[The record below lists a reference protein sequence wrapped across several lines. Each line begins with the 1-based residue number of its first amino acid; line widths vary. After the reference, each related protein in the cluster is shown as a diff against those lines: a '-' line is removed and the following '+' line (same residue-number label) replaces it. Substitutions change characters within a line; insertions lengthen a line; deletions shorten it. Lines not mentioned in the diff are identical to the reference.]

1 MHPAM
6 PRMPHRWHPSAP
18 SGWMILPISAL
29 ARSSCNFGKLFLKQ
43 QDRAA
48 RRLSGPVFL
57 RREIKKNDFFSVL
70 ALSVSHC
77 STAYS
82 LFLALP
88 FSPNRRK
95 SAKGRTLGKTGSFAV
110 LPKPLTLGEVALRSN
125 DGEGKA
131 ADKQILPRS
140 DTELVSAPDPNRYTE
155 PVKSHSSRNLEKLP
169 VFCRNL
175 SLKWQL

>member
-1 MHPAM
+1 MCRFQLWQDRAVI
-6 PRMPHRWHPSAP
+6 AK
-18 SGWMILPISAL
+18 I
-29 ARSSCNFGKLFLKQ
+29 FLKQ

-48 RRLSGPVFL
+48 RRLSGPVSL
-57 RREIKKNDFFSVL
+57 KREIKKNDFFSVL

-77 STAYS
+77 STAYF

-95 SAKGRTLGKTGSFAV
+95 SVKGRTLGKTGSFAV

-131 ADKQILPRS
+131 ADNQILPRS
-140 DTELVSAPDPNRYTE
+140 DTELVSAPVPYCYTE
-155 PVKSHSSRNLEKLP
+155 PVKSHSSQNLEILP

>member
-1 MHPAM
+1 
-6 PRMPHRWHPSAP
+6 
-18 SGWMILPISAL
+18 MILPISAL
-29 ARSSCNFGKLFLKQ
+29 ARSSCNFAELFLKQ
-43 QDRAA
+43 QDRTA

-57 RREIKKNDFFSVL
+57 RRETKKNDFFSVL

-77 STAYS
+77 STSYS

-131 ADKQILPRS
+131 ADNQILPRS
-140 DTELVSAPDPNRYTE
+140 DTELVSATAPYCYTE
-155 PVKSHSSRNLEKLP
+155 PVKSHSSQNLEKLP

-175 SLKWQL
+175 FLKWQL

>member
-1 MHPAM
+1 
-6 PRMPHRWHPSAP
+6 
-18 SGWMILPISAL
+18 MILPISAL

-57 RREIKKNDFFSVL
+57 RREIRKNDFSSASSPSPSRIARPLIPSFWLCYFPPTGGKLPKAEPL
-70 ALSVSHC
+70 AKLG
-77 STAYS
+77 
-82 LFLALP
+82 ALP
-88 FSPNRRK
+88 YCQSLSLWERWHCGAMTER
-95 SAKGRTLGKTGSFAV
+95 AR
-110 LPKPLTLGEVALRSN
+110 PLTIKFYPDLTQSWFRAGQPLR
-125 DGEGKA
+125 D
-131 ADKQILPRS
+131 
-140 DTELVSAPDPNRYTE
+140 TE

>member
-1 MHPAM
+1 M
-6 PRMPHRWHPSAP
+6 
-18 SGWMILPISAL
+18 
-29 ARSSCNFGKLFLKQ
+29 KQ
-43 QDRAA
+43 QDRTA

-57 RREIKKNDFFSVL
+57 RRETKKNDFFSVL

-77 STAYS
+77 STSYS

-110 LPKPLTLGEVALRSN
+110 LPKPLTLRKDS
-125 DGEGKA
+125 
-131 ADKQILPRS
+131 PRS
-140 DTELVSAPDPNRYTE
+140 GRDVASATEWGMWHCGAMTERARPLTIKFYPKLTPSWFWAGQPLRDTEPA
-155 PVKSHSSRNLEKLP
+155 KSHSSQNLEKLP

-175 SLKWQL
+175 FLKWQL